1 MYFSLIPDFQLS
13 SLVFNSKTDSNVL
26 VSLGEHS
33 LSANI
38 AHLFN
43 YFMFLNGYIELPFF
57 IIHILK
63 VFKIN
68 TQLTSNTISIF
79 LN

>member
-1 MYFSLIPDFQLS
+1 MFLFPSE
-13 SLVFNSKTDSNVL
+13 NT
-26 VSLGEHS
+26 

-43 YFMFLNGYIELPFF
+43 YLMFLNGYIKLPFF
-57 IIHILK
+57 IIHILN